1 MTSQADGRG
10 FSSTE
15 VTIFFLS
22 LFHFPCLFFLD
33 LILEED
39 VIEIYKKKMCD
50 HIHMNFSIKKGVEIC
65 ERARA
70 QDIFARRHLTLLLE
84 RVFVNGRS
92 HTRSPADIYAVSLLM
107 DFSGGNVRRLGS
119 VD

>member
-1 MTSQADGRG
+1 
-10 FSSTE
+10 
-15 VTIFFLS
+15 
-22 LFHFPCLFFLD
+22 
-33 LILEED
+33 
-39 VIEIYKKKMCD
+39 MCD

-119 VD
+119 ED